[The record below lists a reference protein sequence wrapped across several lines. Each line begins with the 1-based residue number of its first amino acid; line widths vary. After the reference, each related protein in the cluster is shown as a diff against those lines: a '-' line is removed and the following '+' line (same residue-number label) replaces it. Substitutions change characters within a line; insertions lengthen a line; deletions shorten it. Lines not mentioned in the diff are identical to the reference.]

1 MPDSFKMKWDINWL
15 YFLVVAVAVTQ
26 GVRNYQLQSDIDRL
40 ETIVIHLNK
49 KAEFQMG
56 VATAQNY
63 VNVILVNEVFDKN
76 ISVPDAN
83 LTQLFG
89 DHNRSK

>member
-15 YFLVVAVAVTQ
+15 YFLVVAVAVSQ

-76 ISVPDAN
+76 ITVPDVN
-83 LTQLFG
+83 VTTVFKEY
-89 DHNRSK
+89 H